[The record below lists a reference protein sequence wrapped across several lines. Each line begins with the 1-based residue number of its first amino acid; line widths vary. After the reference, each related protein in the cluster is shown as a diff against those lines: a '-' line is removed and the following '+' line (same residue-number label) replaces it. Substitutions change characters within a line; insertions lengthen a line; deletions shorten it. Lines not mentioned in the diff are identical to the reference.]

1 MKATL
6 LIKNIENCY
15 TCDSLFRVLKHAF
28 IAIHHDKI
36 IDIGTGSYMK
46 WIDPTTR
53 VIDAVGETVIPAMI
67 DCHYQGFRNVR
78 LGDQLRENN
87 AALYAMSQNGILT
100 LLTYDP
106 KVQRKEL
113 TQDVFLIKKKST
125 YPLIETETDY
135 LKHKPEH
142 FLLSCGF
149 GSLNRYVYSF
159 QPICNYLFTMMQV
172 SSKTLLEGMTSL
184 PAKDFNLNDR
194 GSLEIGKCADILI
207 LQVPTIEHYFQTI
220 GRPLI
225 HRMIKNGIQF
235 YPQWMVC

>member
-1 MKATL
+1 M
-6 LIKNIENCY
+6 
-15 TCDSLFRVLKHAF
+15 
-28 IAIHHDKI
+28 
-36 IDIGTGSYMK
+36 
-46 WIDPTTR
+46 
-53 VIDAVGETVIPAMI
+53 
-67 DCHYQGFRNVR
+67 
-78 LGDQLRENN
+78 
-87 AALYAMSQNGILT
+87 
-100 LLTYDP
+100 TYDP

-159 QPICNYLFTMMQV
+159 QPICHYLFTMMQV